1 LKRNI
6 IIYIITLSL
15 FFKCAY
21 FNTFYNAEQSFKA
34 ALNIIENSP
43 ILDEEKLSP
52 EAENFLDK
60 TIKNSLIVIDDYPDS
75 KYIDKAYLLI
85 GISSFYKQS
94 YETSINNLKKV
105 INTED
110 ISIKNEAILWT
121 AYAYL
126 KQEKIDNVETYL
138 SMLSLNEL
146 NLESLYIYHIIKA
159 EIDGLNGKLDNS
171 YENYILASE
180 TTLKNSR
187 KVYVYRKLI
196 KLAQESD
203 DIESEINFIDL
214 LLDNIEDLNKLKDLK
229 VDWIEAKQ
237 KIGDYEDIIFEI
249 DLILSDPIYASIEP
263 KLLIYKARSYKHLN
277 DIISSKQVLEQV
289 VEKFSKKNETS
300 EAYYILASLAMYDDF
315 DLVKSKDY
323 LEESIEQKSRSEY
336 GKKAKELKLK
346 IDKYESLRDDYDFF
360 KQSSVIDTSLKDT
373 KDMNISIPKDSEVAL
388 DSLLFNIG
396 QIFYFDFKR
405 IDSALVRYDY
415 ILNEFP
421 DSKYANQLNIIIDY
435 HSNASSLNIYDNI
448 NLEIDSL
455 SLKRDEALFLSL
467 DESLSYYE
475 NMYENYDDFL
485 ALFNA
490 AYIYDNYLY
499 DLNNAIPIY
508 YDIQKNYPDH
518 PKIEYISNRLIELNS
533 NIDDLISENDQKDQF
548 YNAFTLIENDYLD
561 SARVI
566 LQNMEVKR
574 TKNLYNSVTTLI
586 RYIDQYESMSN
597 EFISQKTND
606 SLLFHMAKIE
616 YYYFNKSDAA
626 VSKLK
631 QVTNEGPG
639 SQYYNQS
646 IWILSQ
652 NIDGYKIDSTLFSLI
667 DTSSIVFYN
676 PTSTWDI
683 KKIRDDNKKL
693 GIIKMQFREE

>member
-1 LKRNI
+1 MKRNI

-277 DIISSKQVLEQV
+277 DIVSSKQVLEQI

-323 LEESIEQKSRSEY
+323 LEKSIEQKSRSEY

-421 DSKYANQLNIIIDY
+421 DSKYANQLNRIIDY
-435 HSNASSLNIYDNI
+435 HSDASSLNIYDNI

-467 DESLSYYE
+467 DESLSHYE

-518 PKIEYISNRLIELNS
+518 PKIEYISNRLVELNS

-566 LQNMEVKR
+566 LQNMEVRR
-574 TKNLYNSVTTLI
+574 TKKLYNSVTTLI
-586 RYIDQYESMSN
+586 RYIDQYENMSN

-639 SQYYNQS
+639 SEYYNQS

>member
-1 LKRNI
+1 MHINLKRNI
-6 IIYIITLSL
+6 IIYIITISL

-60 TIKNSLIVIDDYPDS
+60 TIQNSLIVIDEYPDS

-94 YETSINNLKKV
+94 YEASVNNLKKV
-105 INTED
+105 INAENV
-110 ISIKNEAILWT
+110 SIKNEAILWT

-126 KQEKIDNVETYL
+126 KQEKNNNVETYL
-138 SMLSLNEL
+138 SMLNLNEL
-146 NLESLYIYHIIKA
+146 NLESLYIYYIVKA
-159 EIDGLNGKLDNS
+159 EMNGLNGNLKKS

-203 DIESEINFIDL
+203 DIASEIKFIDL
-214 LLDNIEDLNKLKDLK
+214 LIDNIEDLNKLKDLK
-229 VDWIEAKQ
+229 VNWIEAKQ

-249 DLILSDPIYASIEP
+249 DLILGDPIYTSIEP
-263 KLLIYKARSYKHLN
+263 KLLIYKARSYKQLN
-277 DIISSKQVLEQV
+277 DIASSKQVLDQI

-323 LEESIEQKSRSEY
+323 LEKSIEQKSRSEY

-346 IDKYESLRDDYDFF
+346 IDKYESLSDDYNFF
-360 KQSSVIDTSLKDT
+360 KQSSVVDTSLKDT
-373 KDMNISIPKDSEVAL
+373 KNMNISIPEDSEVAL

-396 QIFYFDFKR
+396 QIFYFDFKQ
-405 IDSALVRYDY
+405 IDSALIRYDY
-415 ILNEFP
+415 ILNQFP
-421 DSKYANQLNIIIDY
+421 DSKYTNQLNEIIDY
-435 HSNASSLNIYDNI
+435 HNSGNSLSTYDDI
-448 NLEIDSL
+448 NLKIDSL
-455 SLKRDEALFLSL
+455 SLKRDDALSL
-467 DESLSYYE
+467 SIDQSLSYYE
-475 NMYENYDDFL
+475 NMYENYGDSI

-490 AYIYDNYLY
+490 GYIYDYYLY

-508 YDIQKNYPDH
+508 YDIQKNYPEH
-518 PKIEYISNRLIELNS
+518 PEIEYISNRMTELNN
-533 NIDDLISENDQKDQF
+533 NIDDLISENNQKNQF
-548 YNAFTLIENDYLD
+548 YNAFRLIENNYFD
-561 SARVI
+561 SARII

-574 TKNLYNSVTTLI
+574 TKKLYNS
-586 RYIDQYESMSN
+586 
-597 EFISQKTND
+597 
-606 SLLFHMAKIE
+606 
-616 YYYFNKSDAA
+616 
-626 VSKLK
+626 
-631 QVTNEGPG
+631 
-639 SQYYNQS
+639 
-646 IWILSQ
+646 
-652 NIDGYKIDSTLFSLI
+652 
-667 DTSSIVFYN
+667 
-676 PTSTWDI
+676 
-683 KKIRDDNKKL
+683 
-693 GIIKMQFREE
+693 